1 MARPDSFA
9 REMLSNT
16 ALEWHRWWRIPA
28 LHDQRGSSR
37 KDPDRAGTDEL
48 PAVNRLRG

>member
-16 ALEWHRWWRIPA
+16 ALEWHRWWRIPS
-28 LHDQRGSSR
+28 LHDERGLGR
-37 KDPDRAGTDEL
+37 KDPERVDPGTL
-48 PAVNRLRG
+48 GAHRLRG